1 MSKDMGDDF
10 GSDFDAGMGGESSK
24 KLFGGVSVKWENILP
39 IAVIVIVLVL
49 VLFKTNV
56 LSDGFSMLG
65 GKSGTNILVLGSPT
79 PEFRSILSDQENK
92 DLIRDIRFQ
101 TLEQIDHNPVER
113 LKGFNIV
120 ILDQSTQS
128 DKSISRRTADAI
140 TSYVKKGGKL
150 IIVLN
155 SGIQRPDDVSVLGWQ
170 ANFGDIVPV
179 SCGYTGSRSSCL
191 QPIDMQ
197 GALYAVKEDHPIMK
211 GIMRIPAVETSGPI
225 KTRTFDLQVVGSE
238 IAYLEDPRITGGKG
252 NYVAISESSLL
263 MGKVVHFNFNPGI
276 SKAIVINTIKYLK

>member
-1 MSKDMGDDF
+1 MPKDMGDDF
-10 GSDFDAGMGGESSK
+10 GSDFDAGMASDSGK

-39 IAVIVIVLVL
+39 IAVIIIVLLL
-49 VLFKTNV
+49 VVFKTNI
-56 LSDGFSMLG
+56 LSG
-65 GKSGTNILVLGSPT
+65 GASFLNSGSGVRILVLGSPNQ
-79 PEFRSILSDQENK
+79 EFRNILSDQENK
-92 DLIRDIRFQ
+92 DLIKEVRYM
-101 TLEQIDHNPVER
+101 TLDSIQHNPVER
-113 LKGFNIV
+113 IKGYNIIV
-120 ILDQSTQS
+120 LDQSMQT

-179 SCGYTGSRSSCL
+179 SCDVVGSRPSCL

-197 GALYAVKEDHPIMK
+197 GTLYAVMEEHPIMS
-211 GIMRIPAVETSGPI
+211 GILQVPAVETSGPI
-225 KTRTFDLQVVGSE
+225 RTRTFDVQVVGKE
-238 IAYLEDPRITGGKG
+238 VAYLEDPRVKKP
-252 NYVAISESSLL
+252 YVAIAEQSLI
-263 MGKVVHFNFNPGI
+263 MGKVIYFNFNPGI